1 MVDHQLRIQW
11 RMFDA
16 LAIVSC
22 HNRSHLC
29 WAAYARDARDSF
41 RPQGHRQPQHC
52 AAFVFL
58 RVLADLSLCWCN
70 RSMHCRVAP
79 NRAARVCQGFSN
91 FGGAIPI
98 LRRQADHAHSLRNL

>member
-1 MVDHQLRIQW
+1 
-11 RMFDA
+11 MFDA

-22 HNRSHLC
+22 HNQSHLC
-29 WAAYARDARDSF
+29 RAADSRNARKARHAL

-52 AAFVFL
+52 AAMVLL
-58 RVLADLSLCWCN
+58 RVLADLSLCWCT
-70 RSMHCRVAP
+70 RCVSGRVAP
-79 NRAARVCQGFSN
+79 NRAARWWQGFAN